1 VKQDIVQNF
10 IFKDRAV
17 RGSFVRL
24 HDSYQTIV
32 DQHHYPPVLSQIL
45 GEALLGVCLVAP
57 LFKNA
62 GKVTIQFQGDG
73 DLQLLST
80 RITSD
85 FAIRGLVR
93 ATPHLVSL
101 LNLKEALASGEL
113 SLTYEPDEGKP
124 YQSFIKVEK
133 TSIAE
138 TLQDYFDRSEQLP
151 TRFFLAS
158 TDEGVAGLMLQMLPD
173 DHKEVAYQDFEHAII
188 LAKTLENEE
197 LLSLDPETIL
207 HRLFSEDDITLFP
220 EREVEFGC
228 NCSQSRM
235 GGIIVNLGR
244 EQADSILEEHGF
256 IEITCEYC
264 GQAYQF
270 NSDEVKMLFAGG
282 LGFAVQP
289 QTQPHLDG

>member
-1 VKQDIVQNF
+1 MKQDIVQNF

-73 DLQLLST
+73 DLQFLST

-85 FAIRGLVR
+85 FMIRGLAR

-113 SLTYEPDEGKP
+113 SLTYEPDQGKP
-124 YQSFIKVEK
+124 YQSVIQVEK
-133 TSIAE
+133 ISIAE

-158 TDEGVAGLMLQMLPD
+158 TSDGVAGLMLQMLPG
-173 DHKEVAYQDFEHAII
+173 DHKDLAYQDFEHAVI
-188 LAKTLENEE
+188 LAKTVETEE
-197 LLSLDPETIL
+197 LLSLDPEAIL
-207 HRLFSEDDITLFP
+207 GRLFSEDDITLFP
-220 EREVEFGC
+220 EREIEFGC

-244 EQADSILEEHGF
+244 EQAESILAEQGF

-264 GQAYQF
+264 GQVYPF
-270 NSDEVKMLFAGG
+270 NPDEVKVLFAGG
-282 LGFAVQP
+282 LGFTSQQQVQP
-289 QTQPHLDG
+289 HFDA